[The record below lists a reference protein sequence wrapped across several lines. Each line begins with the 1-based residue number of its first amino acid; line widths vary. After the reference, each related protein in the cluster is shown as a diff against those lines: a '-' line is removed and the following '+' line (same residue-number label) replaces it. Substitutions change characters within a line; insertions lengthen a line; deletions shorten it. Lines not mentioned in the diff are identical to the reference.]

1 MMKLVQTV
9 TELFILIQSDPL
21 TAIITLLILIF
32 SSILLY
38 KKFGLLQIVYNWI
51 VNNIFRFMKR
61 EFVMLTTFSKKEAN
75 YSKIKQ
81 KFQEQGCLF
90 LTLNVIKFFEVDG
103 SIKKENLL
111 KILKK
116 QKKRMKV
123 AIKRGKN
130 SNSLIY
136 LGFPHVPLAF
146 LDGYH
151 FKDTDDPVL
160 FEYQGEDTESLGK
173 GFYELNKKYNTDMK
187 IVSNYDQQNTY
198 ENEIALKIEQSFPIR
213 DEGIKGFTK
222 VSQVIS
228 IGIENPD
235 RWKINNYAQI
245 DLYQKYLLDIL
256 SKLKANGVNKIHLF
270 ATTPVSLSFSLGRV
284 INHYHPEIIIYNYNN
299 NAYDW
304 AIILKTEELITFE

>member
-1 MMKLVQTV
+1 MKLFQTV
-9 TELFILIQSDPL
+9 IELFKLIQSDPF
-21 TAIITLLILIF
+21 TAIITLLILVF

-51 VNNIFRFMKR
+51 INNILRFMKR
-61 EFVMLTTFSKKEAN
+61 EYVMLTTFSKKEAS
-75 YSKIKQ
+75 YSKIK
-81 KFQEQGCLF
+81 KKYQEQGCLF
-90 LTLNVIKFFEVDG
+90 LTLNVIKFFEIDG

-136 LGFPHVPLAF
+136 LGFPHVPLTF

-151 FKDTDDPVL
+151 FKDTDDPIL
-160 FEYQGEDTESLGK
+160 FEYQGEDTETLGK
-173 GFYELNKKYNTDMK
+173 GFYELNKKYNTNME
-187 IVSNYDQQNTY
+187 IFSNYNEQNSY
-198 ENEIALKIEQSFPIR
+198 GNEVAIKIEQSFPIQ
-213 DEGIKGFTK
+213 DEGLINVSN

-228 IGIENPD
+228 IGIKNPD

-245 DLYQKYLLDIL
+245 DLYQKFFLDVLL
-256 SKLKANGVNKIHLF
+256 KLKAKEVRKIHLF

-284 INHYHPEIIIYNYNN
+284 INHYHPEIIVYNYNN

-304 AIILKTEELITFE
+304 SINLRTEEIITFK

>member
-1 MMKLVQTV
+1 M
-9 TELFILIQSDPL
+9 TELFILIQSDPF
-21 TAIITLLILIF
+21 TAIITLLILVF

-51 VNNIFRFMKR
+51 INNILRFMKR
-61 EFVMLTTFSKKEAN
+61 EYVMLTTFSKKEAN
-75 YSKIKQ
+75 YSKIKE
-81 KFQEQGCLF
+81 KYQEQGCLF
-90 LTLNVIKFFEVDG
+90 LTLNVIKLFEVDG

-116 QKKRMKV
+116 QRKRMKV
-123 AIKRGKN
+123 AIKRGNN

-151 FKDTDDPVL
+151 FKDTDNPIL
-160 FEYQGEDTESLGK
+160 FEYQGEDAETLGK

-187 IVSNYDQQNTY
+187 IVSNYNEQNSY
-198 ENEIALKIEQSFPIR
+198 GNEVAIKIEQSFPIL
-213 DEGIKGFTK
+213 DEGITS
-222 VSQVIS
+222 VSNLSQVIS

-245 DLYQKYLLDIL
+245 DLYQKFFLDIL
-256 SKLKANGVNKIHLF
+256 SKLKAEGVSKIHLF

-284 INHYHPEIIIYNYNN
+284 INHYHPEIIVYNYNN

-304 AIILKTEELITFE
+304 AINLRTEEIITFE